1 MGEIATFGE
10 IVLVVAAVFSLALFG
25 RLLTERLA
33 IPSAALFLVVAA
45 AASDLVPEL
54 QDAIS
59 FVTVERVAVVALVII
74 LFDGGMQIGWRR
86 LRQSL
91 VPVVSLGLVGTF
103 LSAALVAAAAHWLLG
118 LSWITGGLLG
128 AALAPTDPAVTFSVL
143 GGREVRGRTGT
154 ILKGESGANDPV
166 GIALMIGMIEFATS
180 DDGSFWTVVRE
191 FSIEMAGGAVVGVAG
206 AAALLWLMRRV
217 HLPEPALYPL
227 RALAFAGVIYGAAT
241 LVHGSGFLAVF
252 IAGVLIGD
260 APAPRKGEIEGFHSS
275 LASLAEITA
284 FVALGLTIDLGAVFG
299 EGYWLEGLVLA
310 LLLGFVIRPL
320 TVGLL
325 LLPVKLDWGERLF
338 VMWSGLK
345 GAVPILL
352 AALAVIA
359 AVDDAAQIYGIVFVV
374 VLLSVLI
381 QGTFVPVV
389 ADRLRVPMR
398 RVDYASTTVRP
409 FRVGGGA
416 LADGRAVSVLPLGE
430 RAWVSAIV
438 RDGVPEPIDD
448 ATVLVAGDEVHVL
461 CRDDD
466 EPALRR
472 VFEGR

>member
-1 MGEIATFGE
+1 MDEIATFGQ
-10 IVLVVAAVFSLALFG
+10 IVLVVSAGFSLALLG

-33 IPSAALFLVVAA
+33 IPSAALFLLAAA
-45 AASDLVPEL
+45 AASDVWPGLRE
-54 QDAIS
+54 AIS
-59 FVTVERVAVVALVII
+59 FVTVERLAVVALVVI
-74 LFDGGMQIGWRR
+74 LFDGGMEIGWRR
-86 LRQSL
+86 LRHSL
-91 VPVVSLGLVGTF
+91 VPVVSLGVLGTF
-103 LSAALVAAAAHWLLG
+103 LTAALIAAAAHWLLG

-191 FSIEMAGGAVVGVAG
+191 FVIEMAGGAVVGIAG
-206 AAALLWLMRRV
+206 AALLLWLMRRV
-217 HLPEPALYPL
+217 SLPLPALYPL

-241 LVHGSGFLAVF
+241 LVDGSGFLAVF
-252 IAGVLIGD
+252 VAGILIGD
-260 APAPRKGEIEGFHSS
+260 AALPRRSEVVGFLSS

-284 FVALGLTIDLGAVFG
+284 FVALGLTVNLGAVFD

-310 LLLGFVIRPL
+310 VVLAFVIRPL
-320 TVGLL
+320 AVGLL
-325 LLPVKLDWGERLF
+325 LLPVRLDWGERLF

-352 AALAVIA
+352 AALAVIGQ
-359 AVDDAAQIYGIVFVV
+359 VEDAAEIYGIVFVV

-389 ADRLRVPMR
+389 ADRMRVPMR
-398 RVDYASTTVRP
+398 RIEYD
-409 FRVGGGA
+409 
-416 LADGRAVSVLPLGE
+416 
-430 RAWVSAIV
+430 
-438 RDGVPEPIDD
+438 
-448 ATVLVAGDEVHVL
+448 
-461 CRDDD
+461 
-466 EPALRR
+466 
-472 VFEGR
+472 